1 MSAEPV
7 SRGHLRAAPVTAD
20 AFRATF
26 RDHAAGVVVVTAGGP
41 DASPQPVGF
50 TATSLASVSLEPP
63 MLSFAIARG
72 SSAWPVLAT
81 SERIA
86 VHFLHEEQAWVAQR
100 FATRGVDRFAAP
112 VRWDWSVDGEPVL
125 QDCAAF
131 LACRV
136 TRHVDAGDHV
146 VVLAE
151 VVGASLADVPATDG
165 SPLVYHAGSFARLS
179 PVPPL
184 PTATAPSKGNPS

>member
-7 SRGHLRAAPVTAD
+7 GTEPLRAAPVTKD
-20 AFRATF
+20 AFRAAF

-41 DASPQPVGF
+41 PGAPHPVGF
-50 TATSLASVSLEPP
+50 TATSLASVSLDPP

-72 SSAWPVLAT
+72 SSSWPVLSA
-81 SERIA
+81 SERLA

-100 FATRGVDRFAAP
+100 FATSGVDRFAAP

-125 QDCAAF
+125 RDCAAF

-151 VVGASLADVPATDG
+151 VLGASPADVPDADG
-165 SPLVYHAGSFARLS
+165 SPLVYHAGSYARLS
-179 PVPPL
+179 PVPSL
-184 PTATAPSKGNPS
+184 PTTAAPSKGIPS